1 MDKTS
6 ELKSIL
12 GQYFVWNK
20 ARLDCFTRML
30 IALITVQTV
39 NLKEIAIALVSR
51 ADVDSRYKRLR
62 RFFSQF
68 NLNYDFI
75 ARFIFNLFFSGK
87 KVYLTID
94 RTNWFLGKAKINI
107 LMLGVAH
114 EGVAIPLLWNLL
126 PKAGNA
132 TADEHKAIIKR
143 FISIFGAEN
152 IIGILADRE
161 FGSGKLFKFLN
172 KNNVPFYIRIKEG
185 SNVCIKSKK
194 FSTPKKLFAHLNC
207 KEKSE
212 FHMTVWIFG
221 EKIYL
226 AGSRSERGELMII
239 ATNQHPKNAIAI
251 YLRRWEIEMLFCCL
265 KGRGFRFEDTR
276 LTKLDRIEKMV
287 GVLAIAFSWAHCV
300 GEWRAEKKPIRLSRH
315 YDSTRPQNSLFRYGL
330 DFIREIIINPLKKAS
345 DLKECLKVFQPL
357 IPIKMAA
364 GAAL

>member
-12 GQYFVWNK
+12 GQSFKWNK

-39 NLKEIAIALVSR
+39 NLKEIAIALISR

-68 NLNYDFI
+68 NLNYEII
-75 ARFIFNLFFSGK
+75 ARFIFNLFFAGK
-87 KVYLTID
+87 KIYLTID
-94 RTNWFLGKAKINI
+94 RTNWFLGKSKINI
-107 LMLGVAH
+107 LMLGVAY

-132 TADEHKAIIKR
+132 TADEHKAVIMR
-143 FISIFGAEN
+143 FIAIFGSQN
-152 IIGILADRE
+152 IVGILADRE

-172 KNNVPFYIRIKEG
+172 ENSIPFYIRIKEG
-185 SNVCIKSKK
+185 SNVCVKNKK
-194 FSTPKKLFAHLNC
+194 FSTPKKIFSHLNC

-212 FHMTVWIFG
+212 FHMTVWIFR

-239 ATNQHPKNAIAI
+239 ATNKNPKTAVAI

-265 KGRGFRFEDTR
+265 KTRGFRFEDTR

-300 GEWRAEKKPIRLSRH
+300 GEWRAEKKPIRLSKH

-330 DFIREIIINPLKKAS
+330 DFIREIIINPLKKEA
-345 DLKECLKVFQPL
+345 DFKKCLNIFQPVISL
-357 IPIKMAA
+357 QLAA
-364 GAAL
+364 GATL

>member
-6 ELKSIL
+6 ELKNIL

-30 IALITVQTV
+30 VALITVQTV
-39 NLKEIAIALVSR
+39 NLKEIAIALVSK
-51 ADVDSRYKRLR
+51 AEVDSRYKRLR

-87 KVYLTID
+87 KIYLTID

-107 LMLGVAH
+107 LMLGVAY
-114 EGVAIPLLWNLL
+114 EGVAIPVLWNLL

-143 FISIFGAEN
+143 FIAIFGIEN

-161 FGSGKLFKFLN
+161 FGNGKLFEFLN
-172 KNNVPFYIRIKEG
+172 KHGIPFYIRIKEG
-185 SNVCIKSKK
+185 SNVCIKNKK
-194 FSTPKKLFAHLNC
+194 FSTPKKIFSHLKC

-239 ATNQHPKNAIAI
+239 ATNQNPKNAVAI

-265 KGRGFRFEDTR
+265 KTRGFRFEDTH

-315 YDSTRPQNSLFRYGL
+315 HNSTRPQNSLFRYGL
-330 DFIREIIINPLKKAS
+330 DFIREIIINPFKKAS
-345 DLKECLKVFQPL
+345 DLKECLQVFQPV
-357 IPIKMAA
+357 IPPEMAA
-364 GAAL
+364 GATL